1 MVQLTVIPASTQ
13 AGKAAI
19 SALLS
24 DEKTTRVVGI
34 YRDVNKAPSEF
45 KSHPKFIAS
54 QGDIASGPSLDFSTS
69 DAVFY
74 IPPPIYDGSD
84 VGETARKHA
93 ENVKEALANASSVK
107 RLVLFSSM
115 GSQYDRDI
123 GILRVNYISDQI
135 LKDSVAEVVIPRP
148 GYFQENWRHAF
159 QTLELDPPVFYSPI
173 SPASHKIPMISI
185 EDIGT
190 VCAQKLLEVG
200 QPLPSNPH
208 FFNLYGP
215 RHYSSLDVKSAL
227 EEITGKVVEAIVIP
241 PDQLSSFFAEHA
253 PPSVTQELVDMT
265 TAALPGGIMVG
276 TFEDEEG
283 TVKGPTELVET
294 LRRIYQS

>member
-1 MVQLTVIPASTQ
+1 MAQISIVPASTQ
-13 AGKAAI
+13 AGKATI

-24 DEKTTRVVGI
+24 DEKTARIVGI
-34 YRDVNKAPSEF
+34 YRDLTKVPSEF
-45 KSHPKFIAS
+45 ITHPKFIAS
-54 QGDIASGPSLDFSTS
+54 QGDIASSPSLDFSNS

-74 IPPPIYDGSD
+74 IPPPVYDGSD

-93 ENVKEALANASSVK
+93 ENVKEALTKAPSVK

-123 GILRVNYISDQI
+123 GILRVNYVSDQI

-148 GYFQENWRHAF
+148 GYFQENWQHAF
-159 QTLELDPPVFYSPI
+159 QTLKLDPPVFYTPI

-190 VCAQKLLEVG
+190 ICAQKLLEVG
-200 QPLPSNPH
+200 QPLLSNPH

-215 RHYSSLDVKSAL
+215 RNYSSLDVKTAL
-227 EEITGKVVEAIVIP
+227 EEISGKAIEPIVISK
-241 PDQLSSFFAEHA
+241 DQLASFFAERG
-253 PPSVTQELVDMT
+253 PPSVVQEMVDMT
-265 TAALPGGIMVG
+265 TAALPGGIMVE
-276 TFEDEEG
+276 TFDDEDG
-283 TVKGPTELVET
+283 TVRGTTELVET
-294 LRRIYQS
+294 LRKIYQS

>member
-1 MVQLTVIPASTQ
+1 MAQLTVIPASTQ
-13 AGKAAI
+13 AGKATI

-34 YRDVNKAPSEF
+34 YRDLTKIPSEF

-54 QGDIASGPSLDFSTS
+54 QGDIASGASLDFSNS
-69 DAVFY
+69 DAVLY

-93 ENVKEALANASSVK
+93 ENVKEALAKASSVK

-148 GYFQENWRHAF
+148 GYFQENWQHAF

-173 SPASHKIPMISI
+173 SPATHKIPMISI

-215 RHYSSLDVKSAL
+215 RNYSSLDVKSAL
-227 EEITGKVVEAIVIP
+227 EEITGKVVEAIIVP
-241 PDQLSSFFAEHA
+241 KDQLASFFAERA
-253 PPSVTQELVDMT
+253 PASVIQELVDMT

-283 TVKGPTELVET
+283 DVRGPTELVET
-294 LRRIYQS
+294 LRKIYQF